1 MSMEDVTIR
10 FGSDS
15 HQSNDV
21 RGAQYSVSLVWREK
35 KKKRRKEEK
44 KKRRKEK
51 ETEENVRGRNKDHV
65 GQTRNIKHSNA

>member
-1 MSMEDVTIR
+1 MEDVTIR

-35 KKKRRKEEK
+35 KKKRK
-44 KKRRKEK
+44 RKEK
-51 ETEENVRGRNKDHV
+51 EKEKRNRGNRGKRERKKQRSRRSNKEHQKV
-65 GQTRNIKHSNA
+65 